1 MILLF
6 SISFLNFIINV
17 YEPKKISEQLE
28 HFYESSFIDFCKE
41 LKKQKVKLTASQQM
55 ELLPLFN
62 ERKKQLEQISIRISE
77 VQLSLDDMIFSIYQI
92 PKNVA
97 EMIKQNIQ
105 IKL

>member
-1 MILLF
+1 
-6 SISFLNFIINV
+6 
-17 YEPKKISEQLE
+17 
-28 HFYESSFIDFCKE
+28 
-41 LKKQKVKLTASQQM
+41 M